1 MNERA
6 TELLIELAQ
15 HVVEQMR
22 VHFPGWNEAY
32 VRLEAP
38 SDSQFGGR
46 ASYRSGTC
54 VELIASTVHKEF
66 FAGVLRILPDLRNA
80 LENNGR
86 KFCVGLFRVNSH
98 LQYQMDYEW
107 NDPARWNI
115 TKLNGR
121 SGLPDG
127 LDGLPPLPV
136 IPRE

>member
-1 MNERA
+1 
-6 TELLIELAQ
+6 
-15 HVVEQMR
+15 MR
-22 VHFPGWNEAY
+22 SPSCQSGGSRVKRDSGPQGPFFISDGSAA
-32 VRLEAP
+32 AP

-54 VELIASTVHKEF
+54 VELIGSTVHKEF
-66 FAGVLRILPDLRNA
+66 FAGILRILPELRNA

-86 KFCVGLFRVNSH
+86 KLCVGLFTVNSH

-107 NDPARWNI
+107 NDPGRWNI

-127 LDGLPPLPV
+127 LDGLPPLPAN
-136 IPRE
+136 PRE